1 MQDLS
6 DTVVAITGANI
17 GIGRAVAE
25 ALARRGAKL
34 RLLCRNPDK
43 AEAVAGELR
52 AHTEV
57 VTIAC
62 DLGRLASVRAAAQV
76 LLARDE
82 PLHVLVNNAGVA
94 GQRGQ
99 TSDGFELAFG
109 TNHLG
114 HFLLT
119 QLLLD
124 RLRASAPA
132 RIVHVASNNHYRARG
147 IDWEAVTRPTSS
159 VSGLP
164 EYDVSK
170 LANVTF
176 AVELARRLTGT
187 GVTSYA
193 VNPGRVASNIWQR
206 IPWPV
211 RPLFKLT
218 MRSTARGAESTL
230 LAATGTVEN
239 GGYYDQDAKR
249 RAPNP
254 LANDLVLARELWQHS
269 EALLE
274 RAPA

>member
-1 MQDLS
+1 MQDLGS
-6 DTVVAITGANI
+6 TIIAITGANI

-25 ALARRGAKL
+25 ALARRGARL
-34 RLLCRNPDK
+34 RLLCRNADK
-43 AEAVAGELR
+43 AEAVANELR
-52 AHTEV
+52 VHTEV

-62 DLGRLASVRAAAQV
+62 DLGRVASVRAAAQV

-94 GQRGQ
+94 GQRGV

-147 IDWEAVTRPTSS
+147 IDWEAIRKPTASVT
-159 VSGLP
+159 GLP

-206 IPWPV
+206 VPWPI

-239 GGYYDQDAKR
+239 GGYYDKDARR

-254 LANDLVLARELWQHS
+254 LANDRVLARDLWRHS
-269 EALLE
+269 EALLAE
-274 RAPA
+274 A